1 MLNEIVL
8 IGRLTK
14 DIEVKQTNSGL
25 SVSQFVLAVER
36 TFKNSNGN
44 RDADFIS
51 CVIWRKA
58 AENLAQYTHKG
69 SLIAVRGRLSTRSYE
84 KDGNRV
90 YVTEVVVEDFY
101 LLESKKAVQQSS
113 NNSEPAPKDSNA
125 NGTTNKMSQNTPQS
139 NSNASPTDMIPNQGH
154 ESTESASDNASTQSA
169 IADLFNDS
177 DSDDDPS
184 NLPF

>member
-36 TFKNSNGN
+36 TFKNS
-44 RDADFIS
+44 DFIS

-139 NSNASPTDMIPNQGH
+139 SSNTSPTDKIPNQGH

-177 DSDDDPS
+177 DSDDD
-184 NLPF
+184 LPF

>member
-113 NNSEPAPKDSNA
+113 NNSNSEPAPKDSNA
-125 NGTTNKMSQNTPQS
+125 NGTRNKMSQNTPQS
-139 NSNASPTDMIPNQGH
+139 SSNASPTDKIPNQGH

-177 DSDDDPS
+177 DSNDD
-184 NLPF
+184 LPF